1 MPSWPA
7 GTKWAH
13 TDNEDG
19 ESDNGAEK
27 PQIIKLGE
35 IDLRSLEKHTSQL
48 PDLRGVNNQKSRH
61 RGMKN
66 YNPRLIITKEFVS
79 LKDSAE
85 DSMSCSFC
93 LHTTSIDVQLCRRLL
108 GCKIRHISGV
118 WWDEIVST
126 KQTSTMSVMQVTSE
140 RPGHCSHSLSGKR
153 IKCYMTPWTEMPQH
167 PLRDSLPGEIL
178 DVLPSGQWETP
189 VLLKE
194 YFKVVFIC
202 LKHWFIRQEFV
213 NLEWAQRLMKMM
225 SELGN
230 RRCEERGK
238 ALC

>member
-19 ESDNGAEK
+19 ESDNGSEK
-27 PQIIKLGE
+27 PQIKLGE
-35 IDLRSLEKHTSQL
+35 IDLRSLEKCTSQL

-93 LHTTSIDVQLCRRLL
+93 LHTTCNWCATLQKAPRVQNQTYFWSLMGWNRFHWTDQHHVCDAGYIWATRTLL
-108 GCKIRHISGV
+108 
-118 WWDEIVST
+118 
-126 KQTSTMSVMQVTSE
+126 
-140 RPGHCSHSLSGKR
+140 
-153 IKCYMTPWTEMPQH
+153 
-167 PLRDSLPGEIL
+167 SLPLWKEDKMLYDPMDRDAPAPSAWLPPRGNSGCAPIRPMRDTSPFKGIL
-178 DVLPSGQWETP
+178 QSGFHLPQ
-189 VLLKE
+189 
-194 YFKVVFIC
+194 
-202 LKHWFIRQEFV
+202 
-213 NLEWAQRLMKMM
+213 
-225 SELGN
+225 
-230 RRCEERGK
+230 
-238 ALC
+238 ALVY